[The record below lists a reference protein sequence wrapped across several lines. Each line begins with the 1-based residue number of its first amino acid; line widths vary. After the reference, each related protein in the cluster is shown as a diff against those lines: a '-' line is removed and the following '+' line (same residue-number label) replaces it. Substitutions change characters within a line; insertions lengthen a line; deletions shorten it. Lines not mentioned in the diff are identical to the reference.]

1 MFWSEPF
8 STFVFVEM
16 MPLYET
22 FTVRINWNLYGMNW
36 HCIWMKKVSSYWTDL
51 RYSWTYAVVV
61 KPCEGWLKLSKI
73 FDLIESID
81 GWVVE
86 GLKFFRL
93 KRKLICFYFRLL
105 CCCFLI
111 ALGLNLTSRSLRD
124 NDTVVGTCDRAIKK
138 LERLEISQNFS
149 NQPNLNPNLGG
160 LFRGSFLGVC
170 VWGGGW

>member
-16 MPLYET
+16 VPLYET

-73 FDLIESID
+73 IDLIESID
-81 GWVVE
+81 GWVVG

-111 ALGLNLTSRSLRD
+111 PWVFVMSEELARLKGSRKAFERRIVNLQ
-124 NDTVVGTCDRAIKK
+124 G
-138 LERLEISQNFS
+138 EISDLLSHEINEQNECLKNSLMKCRTKFERKS
-149 NQPNLNPNLGG
+149 PLKM
-160 LFRGSFLGVC
+160 
-170 VWGGGW
+170 